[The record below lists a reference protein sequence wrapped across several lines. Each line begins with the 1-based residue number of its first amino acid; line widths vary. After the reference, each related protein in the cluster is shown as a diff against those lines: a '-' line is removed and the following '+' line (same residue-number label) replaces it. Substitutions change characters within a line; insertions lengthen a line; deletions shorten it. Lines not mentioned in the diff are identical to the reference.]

1 MLILKGFFHK
11 KTSKIYIILIMFI
24 FLCLLLLKSF
34 YNYYNNIMINETK
47 DNFISVALDKKNLNK
62 ISDLH
67 NIKKIEENI
76 FLESDED
83 YIKNIYL
90 KKDTQLKDNEIILHS
105 LFSDNFKIGDT
116 ITFQNKIEKYYF
128 TIVSF
133 SDKIP
138 QYQALISEKV
148 YEKLSNFTNIR
159 EYRIYPKTWGYS
171 NKIIKELKKIKEII
185 PEYGINTNVVK
196 ENNNLVAIVSII
208 SIITNSM
215 LLIFTI
221 IYIIL
226 IINIFYD
233 EKKNNYLI
241 KCIGFRN
248 KNIFYYNYLKI
259 LLLFLLSL
267 LLSSIV
273 FIILKLILV
282 IINIEINFDYLF
294 FIELFIIAFTI
305 STLYNCFYILK
316 ERKKY
321 ET

>member
-11 KTSKIYIILIMFI
+11 KTSKIYIFLIMFI

-34 YNYYNNIMINETK
+34 YNYYNNTMINETQ
-47 DNFISVALDKKNLNK
+47 DNFISIVLEAKNLDK
-62 ISDLH
+62 ISDFH

-76 FLESDED
+76 FLEYNEE
-83 YIKNIYL
+83 YMKYIYL

-105 LFSDNFKIGDT
+105 LFSANYKIGDT
-116 ITFQNKIEKYYF
+116 ITFQNKTEKYYF

-138 QYQALISEKV
+138 QNQSLISEKL
-148 YEKLSNFTNIR
+148 YEKLSGFTNIR
-159 EYRIYPKTWGYS
+159 EYRIYPKTWVFS
-171 NKIIKELKKIKEII
+171 NKIIKELEKVKEII
-185 PEYGINTNVVK
+185 PEYGINTNVIK
-196 ENNNLVAIVSII
+196 ENNNLVTIVSMI
-208 SIITNSM
+208 SIIINSM

-226 IINIFYD
+226 IVNIFYD

-248 KNIFYYNYLKI
+248 KKIFYYNYLKI

-267 LLSSIV
+267 FLSSIL
-273 FIILKLILV
+273 FIILKSILV
-282 IINIEINFDYLF
+282 LINIEINFDYLF
-294 FIELFIIAFTI
+294 FFELFIMAFTI
-305 STLYNCFYILK
+305 TTLYNCFYILK
-316 ERKKY
+316 ERKKN